1 MQGAS
6 QMCALALSSRQ
17 MKTEFILSDA
27 AVDHFVNQKCVRS
40 AGASS
45 EVKCPSRSNEE
56 LFWHCEWALM
66 KHESGFAVCGDLAAH
81 RLGAVNRYACKK

>member
-1 MQGAS
+1 
-6 QMCALALSSRQ
+6 MCALALSSRQ

-40 AGASS
+40 AVERQVKSS
-45 EVKCPSRSNEE
+45 AHPSNEE

-66 KHESGFAVCGDLAAH
+66 KHEIGFAVC
-81 RLGAVNRYACKK
+81 